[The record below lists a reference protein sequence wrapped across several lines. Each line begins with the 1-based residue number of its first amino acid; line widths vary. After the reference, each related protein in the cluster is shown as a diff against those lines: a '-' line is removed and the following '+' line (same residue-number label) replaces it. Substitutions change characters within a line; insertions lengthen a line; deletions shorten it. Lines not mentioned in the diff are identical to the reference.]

1 MISDSMRATGLP
13 DGEYEL
19 GGQPVTVKGRLA
31 TLHDGTIAG
40 SATNLYDCM
49 ITAVKEMHIPLEDAI
64 LCASRNPAKAVGIYH
79 TVGSIALGK
88 QADFVIINKS
98 DLMIKAVIVRGQY
111 GKG

>member
-1 MISDSMRATGLP
+1 
-13 DGEYEL
+13 
-19 GGQPVTVKGRLA
+19 
-31 TLHDGTIAG
+31 
-40 SATNLYDCM
+40 M